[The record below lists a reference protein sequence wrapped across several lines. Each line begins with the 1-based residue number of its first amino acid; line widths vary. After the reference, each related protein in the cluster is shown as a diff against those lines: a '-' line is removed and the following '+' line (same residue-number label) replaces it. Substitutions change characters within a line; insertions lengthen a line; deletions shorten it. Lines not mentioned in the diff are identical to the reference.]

1 MANVH
6 ITLCINH
13 RGRFERGPCGKLG
26 YVGGEVTEIERVNVD
41 ILNEFFINDLLRDIG
56 YTSITDFYWLEPS
69 KELDNGLKLLRV
81 DMDIVK
87 LYETAVKNGNRI
99 YLYTEHPIND
109 PVIVE
114 ENITP
119 SKVRL
124 KTCAKRNP
132 TPKKTPR
139 RRLMDG
145 EVQNRKEVHKASSQI
160 EVESQKEDVVNVAQQ
175 ISSAKQMSQP
185 PTTPMQPDEAPS
197 NQSHPSQNS
206 IEQEQQPI
214 HTAGSTSPSAVFVS
228 LSSENEAQAAEQ
240 VIQYI
245 LQPYR
250 NPLSQS
256 NPESDP
262 VPPSDTN
269 STPQNN
275 QTNTDE
281 QVEGRPKVSKRRS
294 AKMPPPTGQFFIPN
308 PDPDKLPSIY
318 VPVESEEFSDE
329 NAGYH
334 CYESEELR
342 SIASDED
349 ADQPPVFPQSNTDAP
364 VSQVRLELGMEFETL
379 SHFRKAV
386 RKFNINIGMSIFFSR
401 CDSTRSKAICY
412 DEECPW
418 QIYCAKRSFPLSY
431 QVKTFVNE
439 HTCSRE
445 TIVSQ
450 LTENGL

>member
-1 MANVH
+1 MTSV
-6 ITLCINH
+6 CQKY
-13 RGRFERGPCGKLG
+13 PDLG
-26 YVGGEVTEIERVNVD
+26 YALGPLISKPTWQQNHSKSIYV
-41 ILNEFFINDLLRDIG
+41 DIG

-160 EVESQKEDVVNVAQQ
+160 EVESQKEDV
-175 ISSAKQMSQP
+175 MSQP

-294 AKMPPPTGQFFIPN
+294 TKMPPPTGQFFIPN

>member
-1 MANVH
+1 MTSMCQKYSDLGFALDPLISEPTAPLLSPLTTAIPNRRRRPEHLHFATEIFLQFNQVVALPPAGHYCLHLAVHTTRSPPLLYASRCPLSIAHHRYSIENRAMATVH

-13 RGRFERGPCGKLG
+13 RGRFEQGPCGKLG

-41 ILNEFFINDLLRDIG
+41 TLNEFFINDLLKDIG
-56 YTSITDFYWLEPS
+56 YTSITDFYWLEPG

-87 LYETAVKNGNRI
+87 LYEAAVKNGNRI
-99 YLYTEHPIND
+99 YLYTEHPVND

-139 RRLMDG
+139 RRLMD
-145 EVQNRKEVHKASSQI
+145 
-160 EVESQKEDVVNVAQQ
+160 
-175 ISSAKQMSQP
+175 
-185 PTTPMQPDEAPS
+185 DEAHS
-197 NQSHPSQNS
+197 NQSQPSQNP
-206 IEQEQQPI
+206 IEEEQQPI
-214 HTAGSTSPSAVFVS
+214 HIAGSTSPSAVFVS

-240 VIQYI
+240 
-245 LQPYR
+245 
-250 NPLSQS
+250 
-256 NPESDP
+256 
-262 VPPSDTN
+262 
-269 STPQNN
+269 NN

-294 AKMPPPTGQFFIPN
+294 AKRSPPTGQSFIPN
-308 PDPDKLPSIY
+308 PDPDKPPSIY

-349 ADQPPVFPQSNTDAP
+349 ADQPPVFPQSNADAP
-364 VSQVRLELGMEFETL
+364 VSQLF
-379 SHFRKAV
+379 
-386 RKFNINIGMSIFFSR
+386 
-401 CDSTRSKAICY
+401 
-412 DEECPW
+412 
-418 QIYCAKRSFPLSY
+418 
-431 QVKTFVNE
+431 
-439 HTCSRE
+439 
-445 TIVSQ
+445 
-450 LTENGL
+450 